1 MVAAV
6 SMDSSPPQ
14 RFIPHT
20 KLPGDCHFRLAS
32 ERDLFRLYKAF
43 HSHLAFAR
51 FRSQFQ
57 RELQRQSRG
66 RSAWIVVEHGPEV
79 VAMGQCIVRGKVAE
93 MANLKVLAGRQ
104 NMGIGTAMIR
114 ALISFARLAGASV
127 TEIGVSTDN
136 KRAFNLYSRLGFN
149 QDRTLRIREAEP
161 AIILR
166 KSI

>member
-1 MVAAV
+1 
-6 SMDSSPPQ
+6 
-14 RFIPHT
+14 
-20 KLPGDCHFRLAS
+20 
-32 ERDLFRLYKAF
+32 
-43 HSHLAFAR
+43 
-51 FRSQFQ
+51 
-57 RELQRQSRG
+57 
-66 RSAWIVVEHGPEV
+66 
-79 VAMGQCIVRGKVAE
+79 MGQCIVRGKVAE